1 MTGSNVHPTMFVPV
15 DWSVSIGQI
24 LGIPFAATVNLFQ
37 PEPRGAHTPRRTS
50 PSDGPQGEVEKGS
63 VRQAI
68 GIRTGFSAGHSTIKA
83 TGEYPLGG
91 TIGFGYANGRFG
103 LRWPGELRRND
114 SLVESVE
121 GVSVGANA
129 IIIDY
134 DAKFYVGIG
143 AAGFTADRY
152 AGLSISIGVKRPP
165 GTYTDLGELEGEWD
179 GRDAVRLRAKPYIV
193 VINPDGSTTV
203 SGDIQPPDPEV
214 TFELRRAQSDDS
226 QTLQCP

>member
-24 LGIPFAATVNLFQ
+24 LGIPFAATV
-37 PEPRGAHTPRRTS
+37 
-50 PSDGPQGEVEKGS
+50 
-63 VRQAI
+63 RQAI

-83 TGEYPLGG
+83 TRRVPPRRHHRIRIRQRPVRPAMARRAAEERQPGRLGRRCLGG
-91 TIGFGYANGRFG
+91 RERHNHR
-103 LRWPGELRRND
+103 LRREV
-114 SLVESVE
+114 LRRHRCRRV
-121 GVSVGANA
+121 
-129 IIIDY
+129 
-134 DAKFYVGIG
+134 
-143 AAGFTADRY
+143 TADRY

-203 SGDIQPPDPEV
+203 SGDIQPPDLEV
-214 TFELRRAQSDDS
+214 TFELRRAQNDDS
-226 QTLQCP
+226 QTLQCS